1 MCSLAYRSCLY
12 HLPFFSV
19 FVFSGFLLGEISQ
32 VLEETLDMM
41 ALKALVYSHPVSKAV
56 NYSFASQGKVMY
68 YLL

>member
-1 MCSLAYRSCLY
+1 M
-12 HLPFFSV
+12 
-19 FVFSGFLLGEISQ
+19 
-32 VLEETLDMM
+32 LEETLDMM